1 MAFKPGESGNPSGR
15 PKLPAELVAKCRELS
30 DEVVTFWINTMRDGN
45 QKAQDRIRC
54 SENLMDR
61 GFGKAAQNINANVND
76 GRLQVDTSKLSEAQV
91 DALVSIVANE
101 D

>member
-15 PKLPAELVAKCRELS
+15 PRVPAELVARCREVT
-30 DEVVTFWINTMRDGN
+30 DEVVTFWIETMRN
-45 QKAQDRIRC
+45 KEERTTERLRA

>member
-15 PKLPAELVAKCRELS
+15 PKLPAEIVARCRELS
-30 DEVVTFWINTMRDGN
+30 DEVVTFWIETMRN
-45 QKAQDRIRC
+45 SEEKAQDRIRC

-76 GRLQVDTSKLSEAQV
+76 GRIQVDTSKMTQEQV

-101 D
+101 N